1 VLVPL
6 VLSAALA
13 VIGAL
18 IVAKVTF
25 VAMRRLGLELT
36 DVLLWFGIAEAPADE
51 LALRRAGVQPSFG
64 KSVAGGRTL

>member
-6 VLSAALA
+6 ALTAALS
-13 VIGAL
+13 VLGAL
-18 IVAKVTF
+18 VIAKVTF
-25 VAMRRLGLELT
+25 VAMRRLGLELA

-51 LALRRAGVQPSFG
+51 LSLRRSGVQPSFG

>member
-6 VLSAALA
+6 LLTAALA
-13 VIGAL
+13 AIGAL
-18 IVAKVTF
+18 VVAKVTF

-51 LALRRAGVQPSFG
+51 LALRRAGVQSSFG
-64 KSVAGGRTL
+64 NSVAGGRTL